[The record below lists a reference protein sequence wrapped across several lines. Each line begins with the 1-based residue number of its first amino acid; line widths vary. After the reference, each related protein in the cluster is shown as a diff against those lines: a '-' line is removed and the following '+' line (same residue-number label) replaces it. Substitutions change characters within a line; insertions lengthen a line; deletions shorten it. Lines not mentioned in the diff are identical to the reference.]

1 MIDNKKISIFQRPA
15 WVVVFAL
22 TAANSTGVPVSLPM
36 AILLSVVS
44 TFSACG
50 TSGVAGGSLLLVPLA
65 CSLFGISNDIAM
77 QIVGVGFI
85 VSVIQDS
92 LETALNSSGDVIFT
106 ATAEFL
112 EWKKEGKE
120 LPL

>member
-1 MIDNKKISIFQRPA
+1 MDGAAAVITT
-15 WVVVFAL
+15 FAL
-22 TAANSTGVPVSLPM
+22 TAANTTGAKVTLPI
-36 AILLSVVS
+36 AILLSIIS

-50 TSGVAGGSLLLVPLA
+50 ASCVAGGSLLLVPLA
-65 CSLFGISNDIAM
+65 GSLFGISNDIAM

-85 VSVIQDS
+85 VGVIQDS